1 VKFCFLIVFSAFSYL
16 FCAQTNESL
25 PEIKEDTTK
34 HSVKKAVIFSS
45 VLPGAG
51 QVYNHL
57 AMPKGKKN
65 AFWKVP
71 IIYAGLGATG
81 YVLLNNNR
89 LQKELKNEYLNRDAG
104 KLGLQKYEQYDDEG
118 VISLYYQHLNRR
130 DLFIIAFGAVYLF
143 QILDAAVEAH
153 FVTFDIS
160 EDLSLKIT
168 PSIYTPNQAGLTFN
182 LTFK

>member
-1 VKFCFLIVFSAFSYL
+1 VKFCFLVAFCSISL
-16 FCAQTNESL
+16 IFCAQTNEALS
-25 PEIKEDTTK
+25 EVTEDTTK
-34 HSVKKAVIFSS
+34 HSVKKAVIFSA

-51 QVYNHL
+51 QIYNHR

-89 LQKELKNEYLNRDAG
+89 LQKELKNEYNTRAAG
-104 KLGLQKYEQYDDEG
+104 NVGLQKYEQYDNEG

-160 EDLSLKIT
+160 EDLTLKIR
-168 PSIYTPNQAGLTFN
+168 PSLYTPNQAGLTFSLN
-182 LTFK
+182 FK